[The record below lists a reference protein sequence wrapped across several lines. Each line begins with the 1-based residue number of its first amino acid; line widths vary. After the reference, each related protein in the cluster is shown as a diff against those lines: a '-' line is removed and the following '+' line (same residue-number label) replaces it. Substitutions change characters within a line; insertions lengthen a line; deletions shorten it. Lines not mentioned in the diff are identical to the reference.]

1 MTSKVRNNSWLT
13 VKRLRAHGFLLAVA
27 LWGLYAWTIATPGL
41 LDRNGNLKGTDFL
54 HFYTLGSL
62 ALEKRGAE
70 LYDMASQSVL
80 AARRVPPAAGIHY
93 LPLYPPQV
101 SVLFAPLARLPYGWA
116 LAGWW
121 IVSGLIYTASCYA
134 VWRTCLHLRMHGAT
148 VALLAV
154 AFPGFFN
161 LIAWGQTSALALAC
175 ITLTFL
181 FLRNKQEFVAG
192 LALGCLIFKPQL
204 GLAAAIV
211 FLGIGAGRVVAGA
224 VLSAIAE
231 VLIGVLYYG
240 FAPLQ
245 EWLRTMV
252 HVRLSLAL
260 LEPRL
265 YQTHSL
271 RTFWSML
278 LPWDSVSVTLYVA
291 SAIVLLIITIAI
303 WKREATL
310 AVKFS
315 ALLVATV
322 LIAPHLTVYDLVIL
336 VPAFLLLAD
345 WLLAHPFKRAQRG
358 VGPLLYAVYAL
369 PLLASLTRWTRVQLS
384 VIAMA
389 ALLVCLWQM
398 AQSQRNECEAGVIAV
413 V

>member
-1 MTSKVRNNSWLT
+1 MTREVRNSSWLT
-13 VKRLRAHGFLLAVA
+13 VRRLRAHGFLLAVA

-80 AARRVPPAAGIHY
+80 AAQRVPAAAGIHY

-101 SVLFAPLARLPYGWA
+101 SIFFLPLALLPYGWA

-121 IVSGLIYTASCYA
+121 LESALVYAACCYA
-134 VWRTCLHLRMHGAT
+134 LWRSCPQLKTHDAT

-175 ITLTFL
+175 LTLTLL
-181 FLRNKQEFVAG
+181 FLRNKHEFVAG
-192 LALGCLIFKPQL
+192 LVLGCLIFKPQL

-211 FLGIGAGRVVAGA
+211 FFGIGAWRVIAGA
-224 VLSAIAE
+224 ALSAMAE
-231 VLIGVLYYG
+231 LSIGILYYG
-240 FAPLQ
+240 LAPLQ
-245 EWLRTMV
+245 QWLRTIV
-252 HVRLSLAL
+252 HIRSSVAL
-260 LEPRL
+260 LEPRP

-278 LPWDSVSVTLYVA
+278 LPWDGLSLTLYVL
-291 SAIVLLIITIAI
+291 SATVVLGLTIAI
-303 WKREATL
+303 WRRPAPL
-310 AVKFS
+310 AVRFS
-315 ALLVATV
+315 ALLLATV
-322 LIAPHLTVYDLVIL
+322 LVSPHLTVYDLVIL
-336 VPAFLLLAD
+336 VPAILLLAD
-345 WLLAHPFKRAQRG
+345 WLVTRPFEWAHRRF
-358 VGPLLYAVYAL
+358 GPLLYAVYAL

-384 VIAMA
+384 VVAMA
-389 ALLVCLWQM
+389 ALLVCLWLVTR
-398 AQSQRNECEAGVIAV
+398 SETDLELV
-413 V
+413 